1 MKTKSIS
8 LVAAVLLM
16 AAGAACGQQPSATQ
30 FDGHELYQQ
39 AVQQFI
45 DNSINLRDAA
55 VRAKWA
61 AEWLHKHDSDHVLDT
76 EEGADQAVDEMMH
89 SLGNRF
95 DYYFLPEDTQQEAQD
110 EDPSLTGVGLA
121 IAITG
126 GDSVVAPILA
136 GVPPKPT
143 MRQKNQLERQIETA
157 LHAMKVGPDHRLQ
170 IMEVNQDG
178 PSVSSGLKAG
188 DRIVSIDGQSL
199 DGLTADQITAKL
211 RGKENTSVT
220 VVVER
225 ADSTGKYV
233 AQPAITIVRKA
244 FITHV
249 VHAKD
254 LGNGVTYISIT
265 NFDSKYEVSEME
277 QALVAAA
284 KGKATI
290 IDLRGNPGGIMQN
303 GEAIAEMLM
312 KSGIIDEMDQR
323 QGDDLI
329 TQRLDLEPAF
339 DQTVVISSKDPKTVH
354 VGKPEGREDE
364 LLPDDMPLIVLVDGD
379 SYSCSEILAG
389 TLQANHRALIV
400 GQPTG
405 GKGVGQLQIP
415 LPYGRSLHVTNFEFR
430 PGGKAIDWVGVIPN
444 VIVPQPQVD
453 PKTLAP
459 GAVPPDAQLQ
469 AATKLV
475 LQMVASQDALHQL
488 QDQQRQKHEKDFKDG
503 NDQ

>member
-1 MKTKSIS
+1 MKTVYVS
-8 LVAAVLLM
+8 LIGAVLLLCV
-16 AAGAACGQQPSATQ
+16 GTACGQQPSTAQ
-30 FDGHELYQQ
+30 FDGHKLYQQ

-45 DNSINLRDAA
+45 DNSLNLRDPA

-61 AEWLHKHDSDHVLDT
+61 NEWLHKHDNDHVLDT
-76 EEGADQAVDEMMH
+76 EDGADQAVDDMMH

-95 DYYFLPEDTQQEAQD
+95 DYYFLPEDTQQEAQE

-136 GVPPKPT
+136 GIPPKPT
-143 MRQKNQLERQIETA
+143 VRQKDQAERQAMAA
-157 LHAMKVGPDHRLQ
+157 LRAMKVGPDHRLQ
-170 IMEVNQDG
+170 IMQVNPDG

-225 ADSTGKYV
+225 ADSAGKYV

-249 VHAKD
+249 VHSKD
-254 LGNGVTYISIT
+254 LGNGVTYISIS
-265 NFDSKYEVSEME
+265 NFDSKYEVDEME
-277 QALVAAA
+277 QALTAAA

-312 KSGIIDEMDQR
+312 NSGIIDEMDQR
-323 QGDDLI
+323 KGDDLI

-354 VGKPEGREDE
+354 VANPEQREDE

-400 GQPTG
+400 GEPTG

-415 LPYGRSLHVTNFEFR
+415 LLYGRSLHVTNFEFR

-444 VIVPQPQVD
+444 VIVAQPTVD

-469 AATKLV
+469 VAAKLA
-475 LQMVASQDALHQL
+475 LQMIASQDALHQL
-488 QDQQRQKHEKDFKDG
+488 QGQQRQKHEQDFKNG